1 MKYVYPA
8 IFHAG
13 KDGWYSIRFPDLPGC
28 YSQGKSL
35 LEAMELAQ
43 AALSEWL
50 QYLADENERIPNA
63 SSIKDIET
71 EDDAEFVT
79 LIYVEIPMENVA

>member
-13 KDGWYSIRFPDLPGC
+13 EDGWYSIRFPDLPGC

-35 LEAMELAQ
+35 PEAMELAQ

-50 QYLADENERIPNA
+50 QYLADENEYIPN
-63 SSIKDIET
+63 STSITDIET
-71 EDDAEFVT
+71 EGPTEFAT
-79 LIYVEIPMENVA
+79 LIYAETRMENVA

>member
-35 LEAMELAQ
+35 TEAMELAQ

-50 QYLADENERIPNA
+50 QYLADENEYIPDS
-63 SSIKDIET
+63 SSIKDIKT
-71 EDDAEFVT
+71 EHGAEFVT
-79 LIYVEIPMENVA
+79 LIYAETRMENVA